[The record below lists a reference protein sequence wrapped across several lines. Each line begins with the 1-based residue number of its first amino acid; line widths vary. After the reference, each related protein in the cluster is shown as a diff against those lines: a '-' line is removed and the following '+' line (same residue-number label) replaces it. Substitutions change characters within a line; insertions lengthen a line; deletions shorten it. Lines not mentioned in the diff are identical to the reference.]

1 MRCYLHGLLGVG
13 DHLPGMRQIKEH
25 PVRPVLQPEALSAH
39 VPVGVG
45 DGDQVA
51 KAVILELLLLLLCP
65 LSRDS
70 NGISKLPLI

>member
-1 MRCYLHGLLGVG
+1 
-13 DHLPGMRQIKEH
+13 MRQIKEH

-70 NGISKLPLI
+70 NGISKLPLIQLILPYKIS